1 MMSNKLSFGSV
12 VLTEHPVDDS
22 ATRYRDEIREQAQLV
37 ESLEFDSLWVGEH
50 HFTDR
55 PYFDN
60 FQILSYLSNVTS
72 SVDLGT
78 SICIAPLHNPVVL
91 AERIANVDVL
101 SDGRFIFGV
110 AVGYREKEFEILDVD
125 RTKRGARLDE
135 SLDLLQSLWNEND
148 ITYEGEQFQFENVS
162 INPKP
167 AQEGGPSIWIG
178 GTAPKSVRRAAQKG
192 DAWFVDPR
200 ISKPKLK
207 KPTIYYDEQLDTAGR
222 TPECRPIWREV
233 FVGETKEEAIETAR
247 PYLMEKYG
255 SYLEWGADDAVGD
268 DTVDSK
274 FAELTK
280 GRFLLG
286 SPEDV
291 IEEIERYRE
300 AFDMDYLVIRTRWP
314 GMPVEIARA
323 SLQRFAN
330 KVVPHFR

>member
-1 MMSNKLSFGSV
+1 MSDTLSFGSV
-12 VLTEHPVDDS
+12 VLTEHPADNS

-55 PYFDN
+55 IYFDN
-60 FQILSYLSNVTS
+60 FHILSYLSSVTS
-72 SVDLGT
+72 SVNLGT

-91 AERIANVDVL
+91 AERTANIDVL

-110 AVGYREKEFEILDVD
+110 AVGYREKEFEIVDVD

-135 SLDLLQSLWNEND
+135 TLALLRSLWNEND
-148 ITYEGEQFQFENVS
+148 ITYEGEEFQFENVS
-162 INPKP
+162 VNPKP
-167 AQEGGPSIWIG
+167 VQDGGPSIWIG
-178 GTAPKSVRRAAQKG
+178 GTAPKPVRRAAQKG

-200 ISKPKLK
+200 LSKPKLE
-207 KPTIYYDEQLDTAGR
+207 KPATYYDEQLDKAGR
-222 TPECRPIWREV
+222 TPESRPIWREV
-233 FVGETKEEAIETAR
+233 FVGESKEEAIETAR

-255 SYLEWGADDAVGD
+255 SYLEWGADEAIGD

-274 FAELTK
+274 FAELSN

-286 SPEDV
+286 SPDEV
-291 IEEIERYRE
+291 IEEIEQYRDE
-300 AFDMDYLVIRTRWP
+300 FDMDHLVIRTRWP
-314 GMPVEIARA
+314 GMPVETARA
-323 SLQRFAN
+323 SLKRFGN